1 MPGDGRELLIEVS
14 ILTDERENDRKITD
28 ASGVAAKGNVFISD
42 VRGQVSWDMNESSKI
57 DNNVRIPYPGVQ
69 I

>member
-1 MPGDGRELLIEVS
+1 
-14 ILTDERENDRKITD
+14 LTNERENDRKFTD

-57 DNNVRIPYPGVQ
+57 DNNVRIPIREFRY
-69 I
+69 